1 MDHYGDDG
9 ESNERYS
16 WTPQP
21 TDHHIEEYSPYVNT
35 HITESTNIPDR
46 KHTASPLS
54 MIRKPVNPGALGER
68 NFDHMPHLGQVN
80 EMRKRFSQ
88 HSSLIQSAQR
98 KSIHVPITVGQDQE
112 PVMHPISHS
121 EVHKQNVH
129 RPTSWDSSESLDKT
143 ARKEFFWERR
153 ERGES
158 VPLPDKPSDDALF
171 QRNSNFRQPFKQK
184 AISSNIS
191 PLKIYDDDSS
201 SESNI
206 IESIKHDLTPQLLSQ
221 FSGED
226 SPTKL
231 LDEVLEQFET
241 GDILQ
246 ESSVTTRDT
255 KMSAL
260 SVKARTQLWEL
271 KAHTQTLP
279 RSFKARTKS
288 QPSSPMK
295 GVSDSPTTPVDN
307 SINFNFNK
315 SLKKETNDNKAVTY
329 YRTRGPPISPSSSP
343 KHRTLPFPPKPS
355 SLTTKSHIHNGYN
368 EEKNSHTKKSLI
380 TPLSNVNYLASPHS
394 HSEKEFTF
402 EREDALINQQLSWD
416 TVMGDITSYCRYDN

>member
-1 MDHYGDDG
+1 MKVSQNKAVRQSVLQLANNIMDHYGDDG

-315 SLKKETNDNKAVTY
+315 SLKK
-329 YRTRGPPISPSSSP
+329 
-343 KHRTLPFPPKPS
+343 
-355 SLTTKSHIHNGYN
+355 
-368 EEKNSHTKKSLI
+368 
-380 TPLSNVNYLASPHS
+380 
-394 HSEKEFTF
+394 
-402 EREDALINQQLSWD
+402 
-416 TVMGDITSYCRYDN
+416 